1 MTYNE
6 TAAIVYRVIS
16 AYPFYARQ
24 FTDDMVKNM
33 VREWHE
39 GLRQI
44 DREGAMEAVTELISE
59 NKWMPTLSEVIGK
72 VLDIQYGTEADIIK
86 NLDRAISHASNCIIF
101 GQVTE
106 EQKNAYEDL
115 PPFMKLIINS
125 PYEFNLW
132 LNRDYEWKEERVKRI
147 KREVGMGKHT
157 AFLNS
162 GMKPQV
168 GFDIFKALEER
179 KNGKDQ

>member
-6 TAAIVYRVIS
+6 TMAIVYRVIG
-16 AYPFYARQ
+16 AYPFYSRNL
-24 FTDDMVKNM
+24 TDEAIEDMI
-33 VREWHE
+33 REWHQ
-39 GLRQI
+39 GLMNI
-44 DREGAMEAVTELISE
+44 SSDGAMEAVTALIME
-59 NKWMPTLSEVIGK
+59 QKWMPTLSEVIGK

-86 NLDRAISHASNCIIF
+86 KLDRAISHASNCIIF

-115 PPFMKLIINS
+115 PPFMKLIIHS

-162 GMKPQV
+162 GVKPQV

-179 KNGKDQ
+179 KNGQDQ

>member
-6 TAAIVYRVIS
+6 TMAIVYRVIG
-16 AYPFYARQ
+16 AYPFYSRNL
-24 FTDDMVKNM
+24 TDEAIEDMI
-33 VREWHE
+33 REWHE
-39 GLRQI
+39 GLI
-44 DREGAMEAVTELISE
+44 NIPSDRAMEAVTELISE

-86 NLDRAISHASNCIIF
+86 KLDRAISHASTCIIF

-115 PPFMKLIINS
+115 PPFMKLIIHS

-147 KREVGMGKHT
+147 KREVGMGKYT

-162 GMKPQV
+162 GVKPQV

-179 KNGKDQ
+179 KNGR

>member
-6 TAAIVYRVIS
+6 TMAIVYRVIG
-16 AYPFYARQ
+16 AYPFYSRNL
-24 FTDDMVKNM
+24 TDEAIEDMI
-33 VREWHE
+33 REWHQ
-39 GLRQI
+39 GLMNI
-44 DREGAMEAVTELISE
+44 SSDGVMEAVTELISE

-86 NLDRAISHASNCIIF
+86 NLDRVISHSSNCIIF

-115 PPFMKLIINS
+115 PPFMKLIIHS

>member
-6 TAAIVYRVIS
+6 TMAIVYRVIG
-16 AYPFYARQ
+16 AYPFYSRNL
-24 FTDDMVKNM
+24 TDEAIEDMI
-33 VREWHE
+33 REWHQ
-39 GLRQI
+39 GLMNI
-44 DREGAMEAVTELISE
+44 SSDGAMEAVTALIME
-59 NKWMPTLSEVIGK
+59 QKWMPTLSEVIGK

-86 NLDRAISHASNCIIF
+86 NLDRVISHSSNCIIF

-115 PPFMKLIINS
+115 PPFMKLIIHS

-162 GMKPQV
+162 GIKPQV
-168 GFDIFKALEER
+168 GFDVFKALEER
-179 KNGKDQ
+179 KNGR